1 MWSVACRG
9 GIVGLLR
16 TVFLM
21 FLLTALSVWA
31 QEKGK
36 IRGVVVEKET
46 GEPLPAANIVLVG
59 TLHGTTTDVDGTFIL
74 EVDPG
79 DYTVRVSYLGYETLE
94 KEVTVEAGETV
105 TVNFEVAESV
115 AEFGETI
122 VVIGSRAERTAV
134 ETPVPVDV
142 IPELE
147 IRESPQFEL
156 NQVLRDV
163 VPSYNAS
170 HQTIADGTDH
180 INPASL
186 RGLGPDQVLV
196 LINGKR
202 RHPSALVHVNGTFGR
217 GTVGIDLNAIPK
229 SAIER
234 VEVLRDGAAA
244 QYGSDAIAGV
254 INIVLKETTGKI
266 NINAMAGANNFLFQ
280 RSIQLS
286 PEIQSVRT
294 AKGLPP
300 DVKFDDIDGQTYSFD
315 VNYGFRIG
323 SNGFFNITGEY
334 LQRGRTNRS
343 TTWTGKI
350 FNSESTPITVF
361 RDGREWTFLPDD
373 QELQKRGLSR
383 DDFSMKTGQSEARVG
398 ALFYNTRIPLS
409 DNGEFYSFGGLTYRD
424 GIATGFYRLPY
435 QEARVNLNVYPNG
448 FLPEIHTKIRDYS
461 AAFGLKGIHKG
472 WIVDGSLTVG
482 GNSFTFNIENSINAS
497 IGESSPLSFNAG
509 TLRFRQ
515 MVGNLDFLR
524 SIDTGGAVKS
534 LSVAFGAEVRVENYR
549 IEAGQFES
557 YSLGNGGDRPGIDF
571 DTTSSGSPKNPGS
584 QVFPGFQPSNEVD
597 RYRSS
602 IGMYAEVESDVSD
615 RFMVSAAGR
624 FENYSDFGSTL
635 NGKLAARFE
644 LLPQLAFRGAVSSG
658 FRAPSLHQVWFNN
671 VSIQF
676 VIDPNTGQLEPA
688 RVLSASNKDPVTR
701 AFGVPDLK
709 EETSVNF
716 SAGFTARPASNL
728 SITADVYYITIND
741 RIVLTSRFTNAD
753 PIVAQILEPF
763 KKAGVNQAQFFANA
777 VDTRTRGLDIVMAY
791 NTRLGPGRLYATASA
806 NFTRTE
812 VLRTNVP
819 LKMAQIFTGGDIE
832 KVKNTLFNR
841 EERNRLED
849 ALPQQK
855 GAFTLR
861 YSMGRV
867 SAMVRSN
874 YYGKI
879 YYKPTNPANDEVFGA
894 KVLFDL
900 DVSYEVMEGL
910 RVSVGANNLLNTFPD
925 PHTKASNYS
934 NGRFVFSRRVTQYGM
949 NGGFYYIRTS
959 LTL

>member
-1 MWSVACRG
+1 MWVVTCRG
-9 GIVGLLR
+9 GIRRFFSRILVLL
-16 TVFLM
+16 LM
-21 FLLTALSVWA
+21 SALTLWA

-36 IRGVVVEKET
+36 IRGVVIDKGT

-74 EVDPG
+74 DVDPG

-94 KEVTVEAGETV
+94 KEVSVGPGETV

-142 IPELE
+142 IPEVE
-147 IRESPQFEL
+147 IRESPQYEL

-163 VPSYNAS
+163 IPSYNAS

-234 VEVLRDGAAA
+234 VEVLRDGASA

-286 PEIQSVRT
+286 PEIQKIRT
-294 AKGLPP
+294 SNGLPP
-300 DVKFDDIDGQTYSFD
+300 NVKFDDIDGQTYSFD

-350 FNSESTPITVF
+350 FNDLDSTITVF
-361 RDGREWTFLPDD
+361 RDGRTWKFLPDD
-373 QELQKRGLSR
+373 QELQRRGLTR
-383 DDFSMKTGQSEARVG
+383 DDFSMKTGQSEARMG

-424 GIATGFYRLPY
+424 GVATGFYRLPY
-435 QEARVNLNVYPNG
+435 EEAKVNLHVYPNG

-472 WIVDGSLTVG
+472 WIVDGSLTLG

-497 IGESSPLSFNAG
+497 IGESSPLSFDAG

-524 SIDTGGAVKS
+524 SIDTGGKVKS

-571 DTTSSGSPKNPGS
+571 DTTSTGDPKNPGS

-602 IGMYAEVESDVSD
+602 IGMYAEVESDVTD
-615 RFMVSAAGR
+615 QFMISAAGR

-635 NGKLAARFE
+635 NGKLAARFKVA
-644 LLPQLAFRGAVSSG
+644 PQLAIRGAVSTG
-658 FRAPSLHQVWFNN
+658 FRAPSLHQIWFNN

-676 VIDPNTGQLEPA
+676 VFDANNNLVPA

-716 SAGFTARPASNL
+716 SAGFTARPMENF

-753 PIVAQILEPF
+753 SIVAQILKPF
-763 KKAGVNQAQFFANA
+763 EKAGVNQAQFFANA

-806 NFTRTE
+806 NFTKTE

-819 LKMAQIFTGGDIE
+819 LKMARIFANGDIE

-861 YSMGRV
+861 YSMGRIT
-867 SAMVRSN
+867 AMLRSN

-879 YYKPTNPANDEVFGA
+879 YYKPTNPDNDEVFSA
-894 KVLFDL
+894 KVLFDV
-900 DVSYEVMEGL
+900 DFAYEVMEGL
-910 RVSVGANNLLNTFPD
+910 RVSIGANNVLNTFPD
-925 PHTKASNYS
+925 PHTKASNYN

>member
-1 MWSVACRG
+1 MLRYIKSMVLVLAILAVSVQLG
-9 GIVGLLR
+9 
-16 TVFLM
+16 F
-21 FLLTALSVWA
+21 A
-31 QEKGK
+31 QEKGT
-36 IRGVVVEKET
+36 IRGVVTDKAT
-46 GEPLPAANIVLVG
+46 GDPLPAANIVVVG
-59 TLHGTTTDVDGTFIL
+59 TMMGTTTDADGAFIL
-74 EVDPG
+74 EVPAG
-79 DYTVRVSYLGYETLE
+79 DYVLRVSYIGYET
-94 KEVTVEAGETV
+94 KEQPVSVKAGETV
-105 TVNFEVAESV
+105 NVNFAIGEAV

-142 IPELE
+142 IPEVEL
-147 IRESPQFEL
+147 RESPQYEL

-163 VPSYNAS
+163 IPSYNAS
-170 HQTIADGTDH
+170 HQTISDGTDH

-229 SAIER
+229 AAIER

-254 INIVLKETTGKI
+254 INIVLKQSTGKI
-266 NINAMAGANNFLFQ
+266 QMHAMTGANNLLFK
-280 RSIQLS
+280 RPITMSPDIQALRQQFGLS
-286 PEIQSVRT
+286 P
-294 AKGLPP
+294 
-300 DVKFDDIDGQTYSFD
+300 DVEYTEADGETFTFD
-315 VNYGFRIG
+315 VNYGFKIG
-323 SNGFFNITGEY
+323 SHGFFNITAEY
-334 LQRGRTNRS
+334 MDRGRTNRS

-350 FNSESTPITVF
+350 FNDGDTPITVY
-361 RDGREWTFLPDD
+361 RDGKTWTFLPDD
-373 QELQKRGLSR
+373 QELAKRGLTR
-383 DDFSMKTGQSEARVG
+383 NDFSMKTGQSKARM
-398 ALFYNTRIPLS
+398 ASIFYNTRIPLN
-409 DNGEFYSFGGLTYRD
+409 DQAEFYSFGGMTYRS
-424 GIATGFYRLPY
+424 GEATGFYRLPY

-448 FLPEIHTKIRDYS
+448 FLPVIAPQIRDYS
-461 AAFGLKGIHKG
+461 AAFGVKGVHNG
-472 WIVDGSLTVG
+472 WVIDGSLTMG
-482 GNSFTFNIENSINAS
+482 GNAFTFNIENSINAS
-497 IGESSPLSFNAG
+497 IGASSPLSFDAG

-515 MVGNLDFLR
+515 LVGNVDLLKSFDV
-524 SIDTGGAVKS
+524 DAVQS
-534 LSVAFGAEVRVENYR
+534 LSLAFGAEARVENYQ

-571 DTTSSGSPKNPGS
+571 DTTSTGAPKNPGS
-584 QVFPGFQPSNEVD
+584 QVFPGFQPANEVD

-602 IGMYAEVESDVSD
+602 IGLYAELESDISD

-644 LLPQLAFRGAVSSG
+644 IMPQLAFRGAVSTG

-709 EETSVNF
+709 EETSMNF
-716 SAGFTARPASNL
+716 SAGFTARPMENL
-728 SITADVYYITIND
+728 SITADFYYITIND

-763 KKAGVNQAQFFANA
+763 KDAGVNQAQFFANA
-777 VDTRTRGLDIVMAY
+777 VDTRTQGLDIVAAY
-791 NTRLGPGRLYATASA
+791 NKRVGPGRLYATLSA
-806 NFTRTE
+806 NFTDTK
-812 VLRTNVP
+812 VLRINVP
-819 LKMAQIFTGGDIE
+819 ERMAQIFAGGDIE
-832 KVKNTLFNR
+832 KVKSTLFNR
-841 EERNRLED
+841 EEQNRLED
-849 ALPQQK
+849 ALPRQK

-861 YSMGRV
+861 YAMDRFSG
-867 SAMVRSN
+867 MVRAN

-879 YYKPTNPANDEVFGA
+879 YYKPTNPANDEVFGD
-894 KVLFDL
+894 KVLIDL
-900 DVSYEVMEGL
+900 DLSYQINQYV
-910 RVSVGANNLLNTFPD
+910 RFSIGANNLFNVFPD
-925 PHTKASNYS
+925 PHQKLANYS
-934 NGRFVFSRRVTQYGM
+934 NGRFVFSRRVTQFGM
-949 NGGFYYIRTS
+949 NGGFYYARLS
-959 LTL
+959 LEI